1 MCHLPDA
8 PVSPP
13 VALSEVEPRL
23 QPRPSE
29 LRLVLLGRTGAGK
42 SAVGNTIL
50 GSEEFDIEGGTEECE
65 KRQGEVA
72 GRQITVVDTPG
83 FSSFPWII
91 RTDPQRV
98 RQEVVRSV
106 SLCPP
111 GHALLLVIP
120 LITLREKQRRVEK
133 EHLQLLSERVWRH
146 TIVLFTWG
154 DELTDTTIEQRIKRG
169 GEELQ
174 WLVEKCGNRYHVL
187 NNKNRGDRTK
197 VTELLEKI
205 EDMVA
210 GKSDCCYEIDKK
222 DLEVMAQRRRAQE
235 EKERERWQRVGAQRS
250 ALKSKL
256 SAPQRLSEIRIVL
269 LGQRLSEKSS
279 AGNTILGREEFVTE
293 GETEECKKRQ
303 GEVAGR
309 QITVVDT
316 PGYSSFPRIIR
327 TDPQHVREEVVRSVS
342 LCPPGPHALLLV
354 IDLDS
359 ATDWRSVKKYLE
371 LLSERVWR
379 HTIVLFTWGDT
390 LRDITIEQH
399 IEREGKKLQYLVEKC
414 GNRYHVLNNKN
425 RGDRTQVTELLEK
438 IEDMVAGNYG
448 LYFTTD
454 IKEINTE
461 REIEE
466 PRQREEER
474 QRETGA
480 ETEVGGGETER
491 DRGAE
496 TEGGGETE
504 RDRGAETE
512 GGGETEELIQRDRG
526 AETEGGGETERD
538 RGAETEV

>member
-1 MCHLPDA
+1 MASSPITLQLPA
-8 PVSPP
+8 GSP
-13 VALSEVEPRL
+13 
-23 QPRPSE
+23 
-29 LRLVLLGRTGAGK
+29 TGAQQC
-42 SAVGNTIL
+42 AEPL
-50 GSEEFDIEGGTEECE
+50 F
-65 KRQGEVA
+65 
-72 GRQITVVDTPG
+72 
-83 FSSFPWII
+83 
-91 RTDPQRV
+91 
-98 RQEVVRSV
+98 
-106 SLCPP
+106 
-111 GHALLLVIP
+111 LLLVAALCLQIYSSEEPGCEPALPAASCPPEGQGQGGQEEWQGLLLPHPPTLPSP
-120 LITLREKQRRVEK
+120 LLAGEEEGAAAEATKTGEVL
-133 EHLQLLSERVWRH
+133 LLSDRDGRGPRVRP
-146 TIVLFTWG
+146 
-154 DELTDTTIEQRIKRG
+154 DTDTHTGQPDPNPSSDPDRCRPERG
-169 GEELQ
+169 VRDSWAE
-174 WLVEKCGNRYHVL
+174 
-187 NNKNRGDRTK
+187 TP
-197 VTELLEKI
+197 
-205 EDMVA
+205 VA
-210 GKSDCCYEIDKK
+210 PY
-222 DLEVMAQRRRAQE
+222 
-235 EKERERWQRVGAQRS
+235 REGQADS
-250 ALKSKL
+250 HE
-256 SAPQRLSEIRIVL
+256 APQRLSEIRIVL
-269 LGQRLSEKSS
+269 LGERLSEKSS

-293 GETEECKKRQ
+293 GVTEECVKRE

-461 REIEE
+461 REIEK

-538 RGAETEV
+538 RGAETEGGGEREFNQTLFDRKKTKVLIKGFKTLF